1 MGRKAKITE
10 RHRKVAKALVC
21 GVPATQAFV
30 EAGYS
35 PATARKGTANLKE
48 RIPALAQALHEETM
62 NAARKFISQQ
72 APNLSKAELEQVV
85 ETALVRNTLHGEGDR
100 KGSSYAAKLLG
111 SLSRVNLFEPDIS
124 VGVLAME
131 VPAEWRD
138 RYSLESEK
146 AVAESSEPLAL
157 PPAESSQPAEDPRPD
172 S

>member
-62 NAARKFISQQ
+62 NAAREFLSQQ
-72 APNLSKAELEQVV
+72 TPNLNKAELEQLV
-85 ETALVRNTLHGEGDR
+85 EAVLVRNSINGEGKQ
-100 KGSSYAAKLLG
+100 KGSSYAAKLIG
-111 SLSRVNLFEPDIS
+111 SLRRVNVFEPDTA

-131 VPAEWRD
+131 IPAEWRD
-138 RYSLESEK
+138 RYSLSDKE
-146 AVAESSEPLAL
+146 VAEINNSTAPAL
-157 PPAESSQPAEDPRPD
+157 PPAPEPTDESQQDT
-172 S
+172 

>member
-35 PATARKGTANLKE
+35 PATARKGTANLRE

-62 NAARKFISQQ
+62 NAAREFIAEKNPS
-72 APNLSKAELEQVV
+72 LSKV
-85 ETALVRNTLHGEGDR
+85 EIEKIVEGVLVRNALKGEGKA

-111 SLSRVNLFEPDIS
+111 SLSRVNLFEPDVS
-124 VGVLAME
+124 VNPIFMT
-131 VPAEWRD
+131 VPAEWQN
-138 RYSLESEK
+138 RYYLQDEE
-146 AVAESSEPLAL
+146 APEIDNPAPPAL
-157 PPAESSQPAEDPRPD
+157 PPAPEHTGEPQQET
-172 S
+172 